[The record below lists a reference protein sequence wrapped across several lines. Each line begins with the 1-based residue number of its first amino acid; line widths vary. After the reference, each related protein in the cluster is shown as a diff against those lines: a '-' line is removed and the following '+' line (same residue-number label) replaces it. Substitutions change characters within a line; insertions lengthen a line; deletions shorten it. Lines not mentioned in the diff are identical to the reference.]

1 MKITQL
7 LLRPYYKLRRPWTD
21 HVKQFAYLDWDT
33 QRKLA
38 IRQIDKGKFSAWT
51 AFVAGAGFFTDAY
64 DIFAVNAILP
74 MINVV
79 YWDGTMTRGTEL
91 LFNLAVL
98 VGTFIGQFVI
108 GLFAD
113 RYGRKRMY
121 GIELV
126 VLTVATIFVAVTSEG
141 ALRGTHRLAWFVSWR
156 FIMGIGIGGDYPL
169 SAVITAEFAPRKHR
183 GRMLATVFFM
193 QPIGAMC
200 ANITAVV
207 VALILRHR
215 IPEGTTMTT
224 CTGDCIAA
232 VDSMWRWIVGIG
244 AVPPAFAI
252 LLRWWIPESPRYT
265 LEVDMNPDQAA
276 RDVKEYFDDYDNNIT
291 PRPSDGNI
299 DPGIMPR
306 DFGEGA
312 TPMTFGEGISSFSP
326 GTEATLTFG
335 EPTMLKDLSLSEPA
349 IALSESSS
357 ERRVVRKES
366 WSEWWTG
373 FRKYLFEE
381 GNWTDLAG
389 TSLTWLILDFAFYF
403 LGVNSPKILA
413 KLWGTG
419 PMQNR
424 PLRELVLEN
433 GYRAL
438 IAVST
443 GAVTGG
449 ALFIAGAEWRWH
461 IQYYGFLILGV
472 LFVVVGVCFV
482 TLIGTHYSSAVI
494 VLYILCNLFFNLG
507 PNTSTF
513 TISAEVF
520 PTKYRCTCHGFSAA
534 LGKFGSI
541 VAQIFLAYGKFGGVG
556 VNDARSTWLGWVL
569 LVFALWMGAGALVS
583 KIWMPNPSNIWGQS
597 RTLEDLSMGKATRKR
612 YERQERE
619 AWKSF
624 VPGTSPGLTPTIM
637 PGSAI

>member
-1 MKITQL
+1 
-7 LLRPYYKLRRPWTD
+7 
-21 HVKQFAYLDWDT
+21 
-33 QRKLA
+33 
-38 IRQIDKGKFSAWT
+38 
-51 AFVAGAGFFTDAY
+51 
-64 DIFAVNAILP
+64 

-79 YWDGTMTRGTEL
+79 YWDGGMSRGTEL

-121 GIELV
+121 GIELL

-141 ALRGTHRLAWFVSWR
+141 ALRGTHRLAWFVTWR

-200 ANITAVV
+200 ANLTSVIVV
-207 VALILRHR
+207 LILRHR
-215 IPEGTTMTT
+215 IPEGTTMQS
-224 CTGDCIAA
+224 CSGDCIAA

-265 LEVDMNPDQAA
+265 LEVEMNPDQAA
-276 RDVKEYFDDYDNNIT
+276 KDVKEYFDDYDNNT
-291 PRPSDGNI
+291 APRSADSNI

-306 DFGEGA
+306 DFGEPV
-312 TPMTFGEGISSFSP
+312 TTLHFGEGVSAFSP

-349 IALSESSS
+349 MALSDRSSDL
-357 ERRVVRKES
+357 RVVKKES
-366 WSEWWTG
+366 WSEWWAG

-419 PMQNR
+419 SMQNR
-424 PLRELVLEN
+424 PLHELVLEN

-449 ALFIAGAEWRWH
+449 AFFIAMAERRWH
-461 IQYYGFLILGV
+461 LQYYGFGILAG

-482 TLIGTHYSSAVI
+482 TLVDTRFSSAVI
-494 VLYILCNLFFNLG
+494 VLYALCNLFFNFG

-513 TISAEVF
+513 TIAAEVF
-520 PTKYRCTCHGFSAA
+520 PTKYRCTCKSWPILLTSQHQPLTCLLTQATASPPPSANSA
-534 LGKFGSI
+534 
-541 VAQIFLAYGKFGGVG
+541 
-556 VNDARSTWLGWVL
+556 
-569 LVFALWMGAGALVS
+569 
-583 KIWMPNPSNIWGQS
+583 PSS
-597 RTLEDLSMGKATRKR
+597 P
-612 YERQERE
+612 
-619 AWKSF
+619 KS
-624 VPGTSPGLTPTIM
+624 S
-637 PGSAI
+637 